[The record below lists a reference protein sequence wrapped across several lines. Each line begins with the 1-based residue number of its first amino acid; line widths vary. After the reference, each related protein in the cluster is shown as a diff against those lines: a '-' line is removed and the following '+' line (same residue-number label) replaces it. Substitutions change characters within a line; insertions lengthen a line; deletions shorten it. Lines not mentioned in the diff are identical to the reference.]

1 MFKGKKGFTLIELL
15 VVIGVIGILAAGL
28 LAAIDPMEQLKKGR
42 DTRKRSISVEFVNAV
57 TRYYAVQGEMPWGA
71 GNLSGAV
78 LTSLTGVITEL
89 ITQGELKPE
98 FASGADAAGG
108 DKIFITGQGAP
119 VATVYACFDPES
131 KSISRDPTTIYNQTG
146 GTGCDPQTS
155 TTCYWCAK

>member
-1 MFKGKKGFTLIELL
+1 MKKIKGFTLIELL

-42 DTRKRSISVEFVNAV
+42 DTRKRSTSVEFVNAV
-57 TRYYAVQGEMPWGA
+57 TRYYAVQGTMPWT

-78 LTSLTGVITEL
+78 LTNLTDVITKL

-98 FASGADAAGG
+98 FASGATAAGG
-108 DKIFITGQGAP
+108 DKIYITGQDAP

-131 KSISRDPTTIYNQTG
+131 KAISRDPTTIYNQTG
-146 GTGCDPQTS
+146 VSGCDPLTT